1 MFPLY
6 SALLPVAYRPVAPTV
21 PIVIYCLERLV
32 LFSYFI
38 AFIHSTC
45 TNTPDLAVQAE
56 GTQDHSDRDYGISG
70 NIING
75 KCAGDL
81 RSDCPAEFLPLRIG
95 KGQFC

>member
-45 TNTPDLAVQAE
+45 TKTHDLAIQAE
-56 GTQDHSDRDYGISG
+56 GTQDHSDRD
-70 NIING
+70 
-75 KCAGDL
+75 
-81 RSDCPAEFLPLRIG
+81 
-95 KGQFC
+95 